1 MSDDPRD
8 PGPRHSTEPPQTE
21 EERIAQGPA
30 ANVEPPGGMA
40 TSAGGGHGTGSDKQ
54 SSGGTGDAEHPAGD
68 DDPGLVG
75 QRDRDQDRI
84 DCEDDVGE
92 LYFCDC

>member
-8 PGPRHSTEPPQTE
+8 PGPRHSSEPPQTE

-54 SSGGTGDAEHPAGD
+54 SSGGTGDAEHAAGEDPETDWLRRVNEGKTPAPVQSND
-68 DDPGLVG
+68 
-75 QRDRDQDRI
+75 
-84 DCEDDVGE
+84 
-92 LYFCDC
+92 

>member
-8 PGPRHSTEPPQTE
+8 LGPRHSSEPAQSE

-54 SSGGTGDAEHPAGD
+54 SSGGTGDGEHPAGD
-68 DDPGLVG
+68 DPETEWLRRVN
-75 QRDRDQDRI
+75 
-84 DCEDDVGE
+84 EGE
-92 LYFCDC
+92 TPAPIQSND